1 MRWRSIRPVH
11 GWPELVQQILI
22 VVAGVLI
29 ALGAQQMVD
38 DWQWRREVREFRAAL
53 DNELGYNLG
62 AYRARLEQSGCI
74 QRRLDQLSTWMGH
87 VEDGEQL
94 RLVSPIARP
103 MMLAARTSVW
113 ESRTPE
119 AASHLGLENRLIY
132 AKLYDSVALYAT
144 QRGDERAVWN
154 ELMDF
159 EGAEDLDRSDV
170 MRLRGL
176 IERGR
181 FLERVTRLNWPTF
194 QQRIAQ
200 MGIRA
205 WSETDDP
212 ALVSALCQ
220 PLRWEAA

>member
-38 DWQWRREVREFRAAL
+38 DWRWRREIREFRAAL
-53 DNELGYNLG
+53 DNELGYNLA
-62 AYRARLEQSGCI
+62 AYRDRLEQSACI
-74 QRRLDQLSTWMGH
+74 QRRLDQLSTWMGR

-103 MMLAARTSVW
+103 MTLAARTSVW

-132 AKLYDSVALYAT
+132 AKLYDSVALFAA
-144 QRGDERAVWN
+144 QRGDERVVWN

-159 EGAEDLDRSDV
+159 EGARDLDRSDF

-176 IERGR
+176 IERAR
-181 FLERVTRLNWPTF
+181 FLERVARLNWATF
-194 QQRIAQ
+194 HQRIAQ
-200 MGIRA
+200 MGIQA
-205 WSETDDP
+205 WSESDDP
-212 ALVSALCQ
+212 LVGAAICQ
-220 PLRWEAA
+220 PLSWEAA